1 MPNNPEEVAL
11 LKTRNWIVGV
21 LVLFALIG
29 LGSILLY
36 NPLGLVKQLLFIGMT
51 VAAVYVLYRIWMSR
65 KPGGDESRSF
75 AKAAKLSKKRKRR
88 PAETVSNHALK
99 KPLRK
104 KSSAHLTVIEGKKDK
119 KKDRAIL

>member
-29 LGSILLY
+29 LLY
-36 NPLGLVKQLLFIGMT
+36 NPIGLVKQLLFIGMT
-51 VAAVYVLYRIWMSR
+51 VAAIYVLYRIWMSR